1 MSHAVLAKHP
11 AIPAPAPVPA
21 ASAADAWDL
30 PACHAL
36 IDELESLR
44 LDMLQR
50 EADLAPRRVGVSP
63 AYAASARNFAHYLAL
78 RQDDRRA
85 LQDRLAALGASS
97 LGRCEPA
104 VLANLHKVLGL
115 LHRLV
120 GQPWQDRSAQEPAGL
135 HGSARLLEQHSQ
147 ALLGEP
153 PPGRSVRIMVTLP
166 SEAAGDGDLIR
177 RLVDAGMD
185 IARINCAHDE
195 APAWVAMAQQVR
207 EAAAAAGR
215 PVRVLMDLAGPKLR
229 TGPIAPGP
237 AILKLQPGRDACGRV
252 VRPVTIG
259 LQAQGR
265 SGTVQGVDAH
275 LQVDAKWLA
284 HLRVGDELRLT
295 DARDAQRSLQVA
307 ARGHDGVTVQT
318 GHTLYLVPDL
328 QLHRRHAGDGPVSSG
343 VHGIPSCAGH
353 LFLRPGDRLRLTRG
367 GIASPHSRDEVD
379 PSQRGEL
386 SIACTLPEVFA
397 QVRAGERILFDD
409 GHLAGVIHRAG
420 AEGLEVEIT
429 RTRPGGAA
437 LAADKGINLPDSDL
451 DLPALTSK
459 DLSDLATVVQW
470 ADLVGLSFVQR
481 ASDVAALRERLQAL
495 GAPQL
500 GLLLKIETRRAFEGL
515 PELMFAAMAS
525 EAAGVMIA
533 RGDLAVECGYERLAE
548 VQEEI
553 LWAAEAAHMPVVWA
567 TQVLETLAK
576 TGQPS
581 RAEVTDAAMGERA
594 ECVMLNKGPYIV
606 EAMHTLDDILR
617 RMQEHQAKK
626 RSLLRALRAWD

>member
-1 MSHAVLAKHP
+1 MSA
-11 AIPAPAPVPA
+11 APATPG
-21 ASAADAWDL
+21 ADAWDL
-30 PACHAL
+30 PACRAL
-36 IDELESLR
+36 IDELAALR

-50 EADLAPRRVGVSP
+50 EADLAARRVGVCD

-78 RQDDRRA
+78 RQDDRRD
-85 LQDRLAALGASS
+85 LQDRLAALGVSS
-97 LGRCEPA
+97 LGRSEPD

-120 GQPWQDRSAQEPAGL
+120 GQPWEDRSAEEPIGL
-135 HGSARLLEQHSQ
+135 HGSARLLEAHGR

-153 PPGRSVRIMVTLP
+153 PAGRAVRIMVTLP
-166 SEAAGDGDLIR
+166 SEAASDDGALIR

-195 APAWVAMAQQVR
+195 APAWQAMARQVR

-215 PVRVLMDLAGPKLR
+215 PVRILMDLAGPKLR

-237 AILKLQPGRDACGRV
+237 AVLKLQPERDVCGRV
-252 VRPVTIG
+252 LRPVAIG
-259 LQAQGR
+259 LRPFGQANPMPQA
-265 SGTVQGVDAH
+265 DAH
-275 LQVDAKWLA
+275 LQVDAAWLA
-284 HLRVGDELRLT
+284 QLQVGDELRLT
-295 DARDAQRSLQVA
+295 DARDAQRSLQVV
-307 ARGHDGVTVQT
+307 ARRDGGVLLHAGQ
-318 GHTLYLVPDL
+318 TLYLVPEL
-328 QLHRRHAGDGPVSSG
+328 QLQRRHALAGPAATRLQ
-343 VHGIPSCAGH
+343 GIPCRSGQ

-367 GIASPHSRDEVD
+367 GLAAPLGRDEVD
-379 PSQRGEL
+379 PAQPSDL
-386 SIACTLPEVFA
+386 SIACTLPEVFT

-409 GHLAGVIHRAG
+409 GRIEGRIARAG

-429 RTRPGGAA
+429 RTRPGGTA
-437 LAADKGINLPDSDL
+437 LAADKGINLPDSAL
-451 DLPALTSK
+451 DLPALTAK
-459 DLSDLATVVQW
+459 DRSDLATVVQC

-481 ASDVAALRERLQAL
+481 AADVQALREQLQAL
-495 GAPQL
+495 GAGSL
-500 GLLLKIETRRAFEGL
+500 GLLLKIETRRAFEQL
-515 PELMFAAMAS
+515 PELIFAAMAS
-525 EAAGVMIA
+525 EGAGLMIA

-617 RMQEHQAKK
+617 RMQGHQAKK
-626 RSLLRALRAWD
+626 RSLLRALRAWA